1 MKIALID
8 NYDSFTYNLYDYICR
23 LGAECRVF
31 RNDKIELEQLSDFDA
46 IVLSPGPGRPS
57 EAGQLMK
64 IIAHYYKVKP
74 FLGICLGHQ
83 ALGEFFGAEL
93 SNAGLPV
100 HGKTSMVEHNGTDIF
115 KGIDN
120 PMQVMRY
127 HSLLLYKLPDCL
139 KPLAQTQSGDL
150 MAFKHKILPLH
161 AVQFHPESILT
172 PSGLQMMDN
181 WMNLLKF

>member
-31 RNDKIELEQLSDFDA
+31 RNDKIEMEQLSDFDA
-46 IVLSPGPGRPS
+46 ILLSPGPGRPS

-64 IIAHYYKVKP
+64 IIASYYKLKP

-83 ALGEFFGAEL
+83 ALGAFFGAEL
-93 SNAGLPV
+93 SNADLPV
-100 HGKTSMVEHNGTDIF
+100 HGKTSLIEHYGTDIF
-115 KGIDN
+115 KGIEN

-139 KPLAQTQSGDL
+139 KPLAQTQSGEL
-150 MAFKHKILPLH
+150 MAFRHHTLPIY

-181 WMNLLKF
+181 WMTLLKF